1 MRRARFSLR
10 WKFAAF
16 AAGLVVVAVG
26 ALSLFTVYRPW
37 RQKLAAQSHLARES
51 LKPLA
56 RSLVRY
62 TSQGPRWDQDTIRD
76 FVGRTS
82 TTPGLDM
89 VYVLSFDAAGTLD
102 PLSSVA
108 NPAGLERLSPTLA
121 ALYLRDPARAF
132 ALLATGPG
140 KGLQRVTVRVTEP
153 DREAPLGRLVLGVS
167 TAAIDAEA
175 RASLSSELLVL
186 AATLVLGVLGAIWT
200 GGRLAKPLGL
210 LSGSM
215 GRLQRGDFGGE
226 LLAPA
231 SAQDEIGDLA
241 RSFNSMLQGL
251 RERERLRGTL
261 GRYVSGDVAE
271 RILSERD
278 DLSLQGELRHVT
290 VLFLDVR
297 GFTSVSELLTPPE
310 VVELLNQYFS
320 IVVARVQANGGSV
333 NKFIGDA
340 AMCIWGAP
348 KAVPSAELCAVTA
361 ALEIQ
366 AQSQQLTAERK
377 ARGQVT
383 VGIGIGINAGEV
395 VAGNLGASERLEY
408 TVIGDAVNLAQRLE
422 SQARAGEVLVSG
434 SVQEKVAARVELE
447 PREPVKVKGKERPV
461 ALWAARSLRA
471 QEAA

>member
-37 RQKLAAQSHLARES
+37 RQKLAAQGHLARES
-51 LKPLA
+51 LKPIA
-56 RSLVRY
+56 RSLVQY
-62 TSQGPRWDQDTIRD
+62 TSQGPRWDQDAIRD
-76 FVGRTS
+76 FVSRTS

-89 VYVLSFDAAGTLD
+89 VFVLSFDAASALD
-102 PLSSVA
+102 PLASVA
-108 NPAGLERLSPTLA
+108 NPERLERLSPALA

-132 ALLATGPG
+132 SLLAAGQG
-140 KGLQRVTVRVTEP
+140 SSLQRVTVRVSEP
-153 DREAPLGRLVLGVS
+153 DHDEPLGKLVLGVS
-167 TAAIDAEA
+167 TATIDAEA
-175 RASLSSELLVL
+175 RASLLRELLVL
-186 AATLVLGVLGAIWT
+186 AAILLLGILGAIWT
-200 GGRLAKPLGL
+200 GGRLSKPLAL

-215 GRLQRGDFGGE
+215 GRLQRGDFGGDLE
-226 LLAPA
+226 APA
-231 SAQDEIGDLA
+231 SARDELGDLA
-241 RSFNSMLQGL
+241 RAFNSMLHGL

-278 DLSLQGELRHVT
+278 DLSLQGELRSVT

-297 GFTSVSELLTPPE
+297 GFTSISELLTPPE

-340 AMCIWGAP
+340 AMCLWGAP
-348 KAVPSAELCAVTA
+348 KDVPSPELCAVTA

-366 AQSQQLTAERK
+366 AHAQQLSAERK

-383 VGIGIGINAGEV
+383 VGLGIGINAGEV

-422 SQARAGEVLVSG
+422 SQARAGEVLVSE
-434 SVQEKVAARVELE
+434 SVQAKVATRVELE
-447 PREPVKVKGKERPV
+447 SRAPVKVKGKERPV
-461 ALWAARSLRA
+461 ALWAARCLRA
-471 QEAA
+471 QETA